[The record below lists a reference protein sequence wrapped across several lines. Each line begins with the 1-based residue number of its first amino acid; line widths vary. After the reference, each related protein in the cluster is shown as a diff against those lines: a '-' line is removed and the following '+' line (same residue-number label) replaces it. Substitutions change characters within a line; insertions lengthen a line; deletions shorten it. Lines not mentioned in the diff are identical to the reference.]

1 MDALGINAGNLFIN
15 IILFLIAILIIS
27 KLIAG
32 PLQKMVS
39 SRQSVIDKGLEDART
54 AADLR
59 SKAEKEYQDMINEA
73 KEKSA
78 QIIKDGTDQV
88 VKMKQDYRDS
98 VDEQAQK
105 ELMDSR
111 EYLKKE
117 RELMLS
123 NLRGQIIDLS
133 ISGAKKII
141 GHDLENNIEKQQAN
155 LTDFFT
161 GIKEEKFSELSAF
174 PNQLVSI
181 EVTTAI
187 PLTDKEKGV
196 VIEKIKPKLDWDAH
210 IQFNVDPK
218 ILGGI
223 IIHSGDYLID
233 ASLSG
238 KAQGLK
244 EALHK

>member
-1 MDALGINAGNLFIN
+1 MGALGINTGNLFIN

-27 KLIAG
+27 KLIVK
-32 PLQKMVS
+32 PIQKMVD
-39 SRQSVIDKGLEDART
+39 SRQAVIDKGLDDART
-54 AADLR
+54 AAELR
-59 SKAEKEYQDMINEA
+59 AKAEQEYEAMINEA

-88 VKMKQDYRDS
+88 VQMKQDYRDS

-141 GHDLENNIEKQQAN
+141 GRELESDLKEQHDI
-155 LTDFFT
+155 LTEFFT
-161 GIKEEKFSELSAF
+161 GINDEKFAELSRF
-174 PNQLVSI
+174 PEQLMNI

-187 PLTDKEKGV
+187 PLTDKEKNQV
-196 VIEKIKPKLDWDAH
+196 FERIKPKLGWDAH
-210 IQFNVDPK
+210 IQFNVDTK

-233 ASLSG
+233 ASLLG

>member
-1 MDALGINAGNLFIN
+1 MGALGINAGNLFIN
-15 IILFLIAILIIS
+15 IILFLIAMLIIT
-27 KLIAG
+27 KLISN
-32 PLQKMVS
+32 PIRNMVN
-39 SRQSVIDKGLEDART
+39 SRQAIIDKGLEDAHI

-59 SKAEKEYQDMINEA
+59 AKAEKEYQDMINDA

-111 EYLKKE
+111 EYIKKE

-133 ISGAKKII
+133 ISGAKKIV
-141 GHDLENNIEKQQAN
+141 GHELETNIEEQKTI
-155 LTDFFT
+155 LTAFFT
-161 GIKEEKFSELSAF
+161 GINEDRLAEISSF
-174 PNQLVSI
+174 PDQLTSMD
-181 EVTTAI
+181 VTTAI
-187 PLTDKEKGV
+187 PLTEKEKGV
-196 VIEKIKPKLDWDAH
+196 VLEKIKPKLGWDAH

-233 ASLSG
+233 ASLLG